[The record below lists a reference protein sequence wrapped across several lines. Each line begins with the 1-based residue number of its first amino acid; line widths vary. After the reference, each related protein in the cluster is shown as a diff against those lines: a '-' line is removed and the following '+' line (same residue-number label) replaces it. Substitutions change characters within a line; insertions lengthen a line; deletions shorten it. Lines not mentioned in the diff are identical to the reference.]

1 MSEPKPR
8 SILLDAVKDDTVFLI
23 KACSH
28 LRLTY
33 EVLLATF
40 MAQQSGRRLEVVMT
54 TDYQMSPALSAF
66 AGKHGLTFRRHKA

>member
-8 SILLDAVKDDTVFLI
+8 SILPDAVKDDAVFLI
-23 KACSH
+23 KACSD

-33 EVLLATF
+33 EVRLATF

-54 TDYQMSPALSAF
+54 NDYQISPALSAY
-66 AGKHGLTFRRHKA
+66 AGKYGLTIRRHRA